1 MRTGPA
7 CIERRR
13 GDHGHR
19 DSMSLMPM
27 LRTGC
32 TALALFLTSC
42 GAEVP
47 LQRGTIDG
55 HMEESPVRFS
65 IVCVIHGDGNYLYH
79 DTSGRES
86 LADEEALSGM
96 KSIAERNPYADV
108 FIFHQK
114 QGRTAWLFFPLRDGE
129 FYCYRGGRL
138 VAHEAYWRDQE
149 RSHLVPETELYQRFH
164 AGRGSGATALF
175 LYFGHEIP
183 EFGGAGYDAS
193 YPDRPF
199 TVRDLAEGLQ
209 GFTAGAGRF
218 DLMILSTCY
227 GGTPYTIGALGT
239 SARTIV
245 ASPDN
250 LHLSYFALHMLERLD
265 TTLTRGDVPALADR
279 FARQAFDR
287 LTAEVQTAV
296 SVAVYD
302 VDRAQA
308 YVTAVGGTYDAALTT
323 AKSTMNASVV
333 TMEHC
338 DCADV
343 PGYTLP
349 AMNQGVNL
357 LYRPPAF
364 GRSRQKEHHSGWEC
378 WREVQPQGS
387 GSQIQETVSK

>member
-1 MRTGPA
+1 M
-7 CIERRR
+7 
-13 GDHGHR
+13 
-19 DSMSLMPM
+19 
-27 LRTGC
+27 
-32 TALALFLTSC
+32 
-42 GAEVP
+42 
-47 LQRGTIDG
+47 
-55 HMEESPVRFS
+55 
-65 IVCVIHGDGNYLYH
+65 
-79 DTSGRES
+79 
-86 LADEEALSGM
+86 
-96 KSIAERNPYADV
+96 
-108 FIFHQK
+108 
-114 QGRTAWLFFPLRDGE
+114 
-129 FYCYRGGRL
+129 
-138 VAHEAYWRDQE
+138 
-149 RSHLVPETELYQRFH
+149 
-164 AGRGSGATALF
+164 F

-209 GFTAGAGRF
+209 GFTAATGRF

-227 GGTPYTIGALGT
+227 GGTPYTIGVLGT

-250 LHLSYFALHMLERLD
+250 LHLSYFALPVLERLD

-287 LTAEVQTAV
+287 LASAVQTAV

-302 VDRAQA
+302 VDRVQE
-308 YVTAVGGTYDAALTT
+308 YVTAIGGTYDAALAT
-323 AKSTMNASVV
+323 AKSMMNASVV

-338 DCADV
+338 DCAAV

-349 AMNQGVNL
+349 MMQQGVSL

-378 WREVQPQGS
+378 WREVRSQGV
-387 GSQIQETVSK
+387 GSQVQETVSK